1 MMTPEGRV
9 KKQIRNWLREQGAYI
24 FSPVQM
30 GFGASTLD
38 LLVCWNGRFVGIEVK
53 APGKTPTD
61 RQCAICD
68 EITMAGGQSIIAWS
82 LEDVAEILT

>member
-82 LEDVAEILT
+82 LKDVAEILT